1 MIFKCVWSSYV
12 CSSDLSKCYSLRS
25 SRCQLKLRTAIDGNT
40 GSCNPSRT
48 IGCHKSD
55 YVGNI
60 LGFAESLQ
68 RLHSQCDFAT
78 RFGLREIR
86 HIGVDDAGSNSVYAY
101 AARPKKSGPVLDQSL
116 KRSFSRGV

>member
-25 SRCQLKLRTAIDGNT
+25 SRCQLKLGTAIDGNT
-40 GSCNPSRT
+40 GSCNPTRT

-60 LGFAESLQ
+60 LGFAEPLEG
-68 RLHSQCDFAT
+68 LHSQCDLAP
-78 RFGLREIR
+78 RFCLSEIR
-86 HIGVDDAGSNSVYAY
+86 HIRVDYPGRDSVTLMPRG
-101 AARPKKSGPVLDQSL
+101 ARREAQV
-116 KRSFSRGV
+116 